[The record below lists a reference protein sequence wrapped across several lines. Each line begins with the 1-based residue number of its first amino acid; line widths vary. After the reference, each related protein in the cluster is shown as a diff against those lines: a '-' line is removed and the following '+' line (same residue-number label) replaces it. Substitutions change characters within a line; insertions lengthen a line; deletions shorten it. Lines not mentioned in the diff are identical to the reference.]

1 MLPVQESYHFAWGVI
16 TEQKRG
22 DFVIW
27 EYSLTELLKAY
38 QIAGKR
44 LNDLQREV
52 FYLLEKSVVNSTRD
66 IATLLGM
73 NQGWTVVPSHSHS
86 VFYLVAHFS
95 QQEQARQWA
104 VNHLLFDTIPMIE
117 ETLMSHAE
125 IPVNRH

>member
-1 MLPVQESYHFAWGVI
+1 MLPVQDNYQFAWGVM

-38 QIAGKR
+38 LAAGKR

-52 FYLLEKSVVNSTRD
+52 FYLLEKHVVNSTRD

-73 NQGWTVVPSHSHS
+73 NQGWTVAPSHSNS
-86 VFYLVAHFS
+86 IFYLVAHFS
-95 QQEQARQWA
+95 QQEEARQWA
-104 VNHLLFDTIPMIE
+104 VDHLFFDTIPMIE
-117 ETLMSHAE
+117 ETLMPHAT
-125 IPVNRH
+125 IPVKRH